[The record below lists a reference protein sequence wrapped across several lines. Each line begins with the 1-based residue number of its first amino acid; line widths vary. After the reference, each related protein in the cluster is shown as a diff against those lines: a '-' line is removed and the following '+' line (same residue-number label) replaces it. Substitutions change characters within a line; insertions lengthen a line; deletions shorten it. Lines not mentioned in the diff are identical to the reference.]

1 MSRRLAAEDGVVGGL
16 EMLAF
21 GFLTFVVVALL
32 LANAWGVI
40 DAKLAATA
48 AAREAARA
56 FVEAP
61 DAATAHSRAV
71 DAARAAISG
80 HGRDPDRMG
89 PTDIDGAFARCER
102 ITVTVTYP
110 VPALSLPWIGGLGGG
125 PTITATGVHSEIVD
139 PFRSG
144 LPVDDQLGGDCA

>member
-1 MSRRLAAEDGVVGGL
+1 MGGI

-21 GFLTFVVVALL
+21 GFLTFVIVALL
-32 LANAWGVI
+32 LTNAWGVI

-56 FVEAP
+56 YVEAP
-61 DAATAHSRAV
+61 DAGTAQSRAV
-71 DAARAAISG
+71 AAARQAIRG
-80 HGRDPDRMG
+80 HGRDPANMG
-89 PTDIDGAFARCER
+89 PTDIDGTFARCQR

-110 VPALSLPWIGGLGGG
+110 VPTLSLPWIGGLGGG
-125 PTITATGVHSEIVD
+125 PTITASGVHSEVVD

-144 LPVDDQLGGDCA
+144 LPVGSALGGDCA